1 MKAKCDRCDRDATVT
16 EVLVKGGQKIE
27 RHLCESCARDAGV
40 SVAPGTSLDKLMASF
55 VMQHQQA
62 ATAGGAQATTPRT
75 VANACRA
82 CGLAFAEFRQKGL
95 LGCPECYKAFENQLG
110 PLVERAHQGAS
121 FHCGKAPVRG
131 AADEVITQRLSA
143 LRKQLN
149 EAVAAEQYERAAAI
163 RDELARADVR
173 PPSSTPRSD
182 ATQAHTKKGSDS

>member
-1 MKAKCDRCDRDATVT
+1 MKPKCDRCDREATVT

-40 SVAPGTSLDKLMASF
+40 SVAPGTSLDKLMATF

-62 ATAGGAQATTPRT
+62 LAASHAPPQRA

-110 PLVERAHQGAS
+110 PLLERAHQGAS
-121 FHCGKAPVRG
+121 FHCGKAPARG
-131 AADEVITQRLSA
+131 AADEVITQRLTT
-143 LRKQLN
+143 LRKQLS

-163 RDELARADVR
+163 RDELARAEHRPVTRPGAGPAVR
-173 PPSSTPRSD
+173 TRPEGNAP
-182 ATQAHTKKGSDS
+182 